1 MQTVCMFNVCLC
13 FVIVCSLLLN
23 NKKFTKTSFANF
35 EAFRISLSAVAS
47 FVILNSPR
55 DVVHRETN
63 ELNLSFLKIP
73 FLVSNT
79 NLEEKQDMIRWAT
92 FIWNQSPLSFTCF
105 FSNSHVHARPS
116 TSYEGLSK
124 SCNCYAWAPYI
135 STRYFPTA
143 NKYFNF
149 KTRTFDK
156 EVTKF

>member
-13 FVIVCSLLLN
+13 FLTKCSLLLN

-63 ELNLSFLKIP
+63 GSNLSFLKTY
-73 FLVSNT
+73 FLVTNI

-92 FIWNQSPLSFTCF
+92 FIWNQSPLSFTCELF
-105 FSNSHVHARPS
+105 FSNSHVHDLVRATKGFQNHATIMLERVTFLLAISPLLRTNNL
-116 TSYEGLSK
+116 TSKREHL
-124 SCNCYAWAPYI
+124 
-135 STRYFPTA
+135 
-143 NKYFNF
+143 
-149 KTRTFDK
+149 
-156 EVTKF
+156 TKK

>member
-1 MQTVCMFNVCLC
+1 MFNVCLC
-13 FVIVCSLLLN
+13 FLTKCSLLLN

-63 ELNLSFLKIP
+63 GSNLSFLKIY
-73 FLVSNT
+73 FLVTNI

-105 FSNSHVHARPS
+105 FSNSHVHDLVRA
-116 TSYEGLSK
+116 TKGLQNHVTIMLERVTFPLAIS
-124 SCNCYAWAPYI
+124 SLRTNI
-135 STRYFPTA
+135 STLKR
-143 NKYFNF
+143 
-149 KTRTFDK
+149 
-156 EVTKF
+156 EHSTKM

>member
-1 MQTVCMFNVCLC
+1 MFKVCLC
-13 FVIVCSLLLN
+13 FLIICSLLLN

-35 EAFRISLSAVAS
+35 EAFRISLPVAS
-47 FVILNSPR
+47 FVILKSPR
-55 DVVHRETN
+55 DVVHGETN
-63 ELNLSFLKIP
+63 ESNLSFLKIP
-73 FLVSNT
+73 FLVTNI

-105 FSNSHVHARPS
+105 FSNSHVHARPC

-124 SCNCYAWAPYI
+124 SCNYYAWAAYI
-135 STRYFPTA
+135 SICYFPTA

>member
-1 MQTVCMFNVCLC
+1 MFNVCLC
-13 FVIVCSLLLN
+13 FLTKCSLLLN

-63 ELNLSFLKIP
+63 GSNLSFLKTY
-73 FLVSNT
+73 FLVTNI

-105 FSNSHVHARPS
+105 LV
-116 TSYEGLSK
+116 TTTCTTLYELRRAFKIMQLLCLSGLHFYSL
-124 SCNCYAWAPYI
+124 
-135 STRYFPTA
+135 FP
-143 NKYFNF
+143 
-149 KTRTFDK
+149 RCC
-156 EVTKF
+156 EQII